1 MELRDI
7 EIFLTLAEELH
18 FGRTA
23 EQLHVST
30 ARVSQSIKKQERR
43 VGAAL
48 FDRTSRTVTLTAIG
62 CRLRDDLRQGYDL
75 IQAGLARATAAGLGA
90 SGTLRLGVMGAL
102 GNELRPVIDAFRARH
117 LECDVRLQE
126 FHFTDAFT
134 LLRENAVDVQLMWLP
149 IREPDMSV
157 GPVTLTEG
165 RVLAIAADHPMAVEK
180 AASMED
186 LGDHPVLAPA
196 AGPPDYWIEAMAP
209 SRTPSG
215 RPVPRGPAAKTF
227 HEVLSLVASGQGVCP
242 LNAHVARYYTHPDI
256 VFLPILD
263 ASPTEWALVWRTGAE
278 SPLIRAFAGTAR
290 QIGPRPINDH
300 SSDRARA

>member
-1 MELRDI
+1 MEFRDI

-23 EQLHVST
+23 ERLHVSS
-30 ARVSQSIKKQERR
+30 ARVSQSIKRQERR
-43 VGAAL
+43 IGAAL
-48 FDRTSRTVTLTAIG
+48 FDRTSRTVTLTPIG

-75 IQAGLARATAAGLGA
+75 IQAGLARATASGLGA

-117 LECDVRLQE
+117 LNCDVQLQE
-126 FHFTDAFT
+126 FHFADAFT
-134 LLRENAVDVQLMWLP
+134 PLRENAVDMQLMWSP
-149 IREPDMSV
+149 VREPGMTV

-165 RVLAIAADHPMAVEK
+165 RVLAIAADHPMAVKK

-186 LGDHPVLAPA
+186 FGDHPTIAPA

-209 SRTPSG
+209 GHTPSG

-227 HEVLSLVASGQGVCP
+227 HEVLGLVASGQGMCP
-242 LNAHVARYYTHPDI
+242 LNAHVARYYTHPGI
-256 VFLPILD
+256 VLLPILD
-263 ASPTEWALVWRTGAE
+263 APLTEWVLVWRTGAE
-278 SPLIRAFAGTAR
+278 SPLIRAFARAAR
-290 QIGPRPINDH
+290 QIGPRPIK
-300 SSDRARA
+300 DRSPD